1 VATYTEKVL
10 SLFSG
15 GGGLDIGFR
24 LAVPNART
32 ICYLEREIQ
41 AAAILVKN
49 IQNKFLH
56 DAPIWSDSKTFDSS
70 AWIGKVDWIIGGF
83 PCQPWSLAG
92 KQKGK
97 KDERW
102 LWNDINKII
111 RTIRP
116 KGIFLENV
124 PGLITGHGIDT
135 ILGSLS
141 EIGYNAKWAS
151 IKAADVG
158 ATHKRERIF
167 ILAYKHSLRW
177 SRGNETN
184 EKRSKQQIQTQGS
197 CSEYSSELEN
207 SNNSGFYRTQQHDT
221 QQKRQKSIKEQKKQ
235 LFSWTRGSSKN
246 KKLDDTTSKGLQ
258 RRSKQ
263 GINDKERWKT
273 QERQSRSTKQ
283 NSIGLYPPNPNSEE
297 WADIIGQYPEL
308 SPALEKSAF
317 EPNVRGMVNGLA
329 NGLHRADR
337 LRILG
342 NGVVP
347 LQAAYAFRKL
357 IEI

>member
-1 VATYTEKVL
+1 MATYTEKVL

-49 IQNKFLH
+49 IENKFLH

-184 EKRSKQQIQTQGS
+184 EKRSKQPIQTKGS

-246 KKLDDTTSKGLQ
+246 NELADTNGK
-258 RRSKQ
+258 RSKVQ
-263 GINDKERWKT
+263 AQR
-273 QERQSRSTKQ
+273 KQ
-283 NSIGLYPPNPNSEE
+283 PSLKQFRGTEPKRNNIRTFPPKPNSEE

-329 NGLHRADR
+329 NRLHRADR